1 MTSEQ
6 QPPEAAASRP
16 PRGLVITVV
25 AVLAVLL
32 AVVATVLLWPEDTP
46 KPAAAPP
53 PPSPSSSSATPPP
66 TPTPTPTKPQPPY
79 AYFPVGTCFDHP
91 QLSPVI
97 TKAEERP
104 CTTPHDGEV
113 IANLKLPDN
122 LTGEIPIAL
131 AMRDGCK
138 DPEAT
143 AKAHQPDGKS
153 YYPRQFGPALTNYQ
167 QGWRDYT
174 CTLTAGPKPGS
185 PKLTRQ
191 LHQ

>member
-16 PRGLVITVV
+16 SRGLVITVA

-32 AVVATVLLWPEDTP
+32 AVVATVVLWPEDAA

-53 PPSPSSSSATPPP
+53 PPTPTATPTPS
-66 TPTPTPTKPQPPY
+66 PTPTPTKSPPPY

-97 TKAEERP
+97 TKAEQRP
-104 CTTPHDGEV
+104 CTGDHDGEV
-113 IANLKLPDN
+113 VANLKLPDN
-122 LTGEIPIAL
+122 LSGELPIAV

-138 DPEAT
+138 DAETT
-143 AKAHQPDGKS
+143 AKAHQTDGKS
-153 YYPRQFGPALTNYQ
+153 YYPREFGPALANYKD
-167 QGWRDYT
+167 GWRDYT
-174 CTLTAGPKPGS
+174 CTLTAGNKQGS
-185 PKLTRQ
+185 PKLPTPLRP
-191 LHQ
+191 

>member
-16 PRGLVITVV
+16 TRGLVIAVA

-32 AVVATVLLWPEDTP
+32 AVVATVLLWPEDDP

-53 PPSPSSSSATPPP
+53 PPTPAATP
-66 TPTPTPTKPQPPY
+66 TPTPTPTPTRPQPPY
-79 AYFPVGTCFDHP
+79 AFFPVGTCFDHP

-97 TKAEERP
+97 TKAEERS

-113 IANLKLPDN
+113 IADLKLPDG
-122 LTGEIPIAL
+122 LSGEIPIAL

-138 DPEAT
+138 DAETT
-143 AKAHQPDGKS
+143 AKAHQGDGKS
-153 YYPRQFGPALTNYQ
+153 YYARQFGPAMANYR
-167 QGWRDYT
+167 QGWRDYS
-174 CTLTAGPKPGS
+174 CTLTAGNKQGG
-185 PKLTRQ
+185 PKLTGQ
-191 LHQ
+191 LRP

>member
-6 QPPEAAASRP
+6 QPPAAADSRP
-16 PRGLVITVV
+16 SRGLVLAVV

-32 AVVATVLLWPEDTP
+32 AVVATVLLWPEER

-53 PPSPSSSSATPPP
+53 PPTPTATPTPAP
-66 TPTPTPTKPQPPY
+66 TPTPTPTRTPPY
-79 AYFPVGTCFDHP
+79 AFFPVGACFDHP

-104 CTTPHDGEV
+104 CTGEHDGQV
-113 IANLKLPDN
+113 IADLKLADG

-131 AMRDGCK
+131 AMREGCK
-138 DPEAT
+138 EAEAA
-143 AKAHQPDGKS
+143 AKARQNDGKT
-153 YYPRQFGPALTNYQ
+153 YYGRQFGPAQANYQ

-174 CTLTAGPKPGS
+174 CTLTAGNKQGG
-185 PKLTRQ
+185 PKLTGNLR
-191 LHQ
+191 